1 MTEFSISKVLVLL
14 AEGHSYDMP
23 SRSNVAQ
30 SRAME
35 IMEDLETVESSFK
48 NSNIGINFILLKA
61 SYDVLNCI

>member
-1 MTEFSISKVLVLL
+1 MKYLLVPTL
-14 AEGHSYDMP
+14 P
-23 SRSNVAQ
+23 K
-30 SRAME
+30 SRAAE